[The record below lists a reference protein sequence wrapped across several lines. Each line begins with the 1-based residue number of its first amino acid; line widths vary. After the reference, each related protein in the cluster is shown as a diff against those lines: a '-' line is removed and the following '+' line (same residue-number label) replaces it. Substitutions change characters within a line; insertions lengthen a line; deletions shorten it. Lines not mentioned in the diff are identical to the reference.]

1 MKKKKYVLKPRIKI
15 FLILVV
21 LGYFGYTML
30 KQEIKMGDQNEKIQ
44 DLKNQIIQAEE
55 MNADLDRLI
64 QHTESEEY
72 IEKVARERLG
82 WVKKGEIIFI
92 EKKNN

>member
-1 MKKKKYVLKPRIKI
+1 MKRKRYVLKTRMKV
-15 FLILVV
+15 FLALLF
-21 LGYFGYTML
+21 LGYFGIIL
-30 KQEIKMGDQNEKIQ
+30 IKQEIKMDDQAHKIEH
-44 DLKNQIIQAEE
+44 LKEEIAQTEE
-55 MNADLDRLI
+55 MNAELERLI
-64 QHTESEEY
+64 QYTESEEY

>member
-1 MKKKKYVLKPRIKI
+1 MKRKRYVLKPRMKI
-15 FLILVV
+15 FLILLF
-21 LGYFGYTML
+21 LGYIGITMF
-30 KQEIKMGDQNEKIQ
+30 KQEIKMAEQNEEKKQ
-44 DLKNQIIQAEE
+44 LKEQIARIEDV
-55 MNADLDRLI
+55 NADLDRAL
-64 QHTESEEY
+64 QYTESEEY

>member
-1 MKKKKYVLKPRIKI
+1 MKRKKYVLRPRMKI
-15 FLILVV
+15 FLALLF
-21 LGYFGYTML
+21 LGYFGITML
-30 KQEIKMGDQNEKIQ
+30 KQEFKMNEQHDRIQ
-44 DLKNQIIQAEE
+44 HLKEEIAETEEINVDLE
-55 MNADLDRLI
+55 RLI
-64 QHTESEEY
+64 QYTESEEY